1 MKTFFKVSIILMMA
15 IVLAAGTAL
24 AAPARLDSITVADGN
39 NNLPSNVAADAQGNL
54 YVSVPASNAVRKYS
68 AAGQPLGSISV
79 PRPAGLAVDA
89 SGNIYVCSVN
99 YKSRANK
106 NSVLIFN
113 ADLVNTGSLGIGA
126 GEFSKPIDVAI
137 DGNGRIYVVDA
148 GSHKI
153 KVFDAAG
160 NFAFGAFGNAA
171 GMFNKPIGI
180 AINDA
185 AGELYVTDRP
195 AYTDANGT
203 TVGARIQ
210 VFDKNGAFKR
220 SFGKFGAGV
229 GQIQSPQG
237 IAVDGAG
244 TLYVADSGQNVVH
257 VLNPADGSAVGAGG
271 VYDPV
276 KPGYNPGGVATTR
289 NGLLCI
295 VYQRGE
301 TPAGRIDR
309 YGLDGFVTMAV
320 DPSSLTFAGTQFFG
334 NPAPQTIVIT
344 NTGSGTL
351 NWSAAADQAWIKL
364 GKMDPVAPASAAGLA
379 VGVDIASLGVASYTG
394 KVTIDSGF
402 GQTAVIGIALNIAP
416 APVLNISN
424 GWLSFTARRGKSPAA
439 QAIAISIDNASPAQQ
454 WSVTSDSAWLSITP
468 ASAASATASVA
479 VDSANLKAGSYTGL
493 LTVSAPGVIGD
504 GGKITVNLTVAP
516 SSRIQVTTNRED
528 ANFTVSGAASF
539 KGSGLNWSMDDV
551 PAGDYTVTYD
561 AVPGYKKPRTQ
572 TTALIENGSIA
583 FSGDY
588 VSLQALAAKKKIV
601 VARSS
606 GDALVRAYG
615 NSGAPV
621 AFDLKAFD
629 TKHGVNIAVG
639 DIDGDGAA
647 ELIAG
652 AGDGEDNPALVRI
665 FRADKSLLLEFV
677 PFGSLNGVRVAAGDL
692 DGDGK
697 AEVIVTPSAG
707 SENAGTVAV
716 YAYDAATG
724 KMASTGIS
732 FAAHP
737 APYGANVAT
746 ADLDGSG
753 RAAIVTAAGVGKKNH
768 AVVKVW
774 KIDTAKPGNWSASQT
789 NEIALSGRK
798 GASIAA
804 ADVDGDGKDEIVA
817 GFAGFALGESS
828 VVTTI
833 KADGTQTR
841 FNAFRKAGVNVAAA
855 DLDGDGK
862 AEIIAARGRD
872 TVGEESSENQSQN
885 QKQKTTKKRDSDDAQ
900 DTVRVYTAAGEQKF
914 SLAPFDD
921 SNGSINVAV
930 GDLGL

>member
-15 IVLAAGTAL
+15 IVLAAGTVL
-24 AAPARLDSITVADGN
+24 AAPVRLDSITVADSSN
-39 NNLPSNVAADAQGNL
+39 NSPSSVAVDAQGNL

-68 AAGQPLGSISV
+68 AAGQLLGSISV
-79 PRPAGLAVDA
+79 LRPAGLAVDA
-89 SGNIYVCSVN
+89 SGNIYVCSAN
-99 YKSRANK
+99 FKSQANK
-106 NSVLIFN
+106 NAVRIFN
-113 ADLVNTGSLGIGA
+113 ADLVNTGSLGIGE
-126 GEFSKPIDVAI
+126 GEFAKPIDVAI

-148 GSHKI
+148 GNHKI

-171 GMFNKPIGI
+171 GSLNKPMGI

-220 SFGKFGAGV
+220 SFGQFGTGI

-244 TLYVADSGQNVVH
+244 SLYVADSGQNVVH

-271 VYDPV
+271 LHDPAN
-276 KPGYNPGGVATTR
+276 PGYNPSGVATTK
-289 NGLLCI
+289 NGLLYI

-301 TPAGRIDR
+301 TPAGRIDK

-320 DPSSLTFAGTQFFG
+320 DPSSLTFNGTQFSG

-344 NTGSGTL
+344 NTGGGTL
-351 NWSAAADQAWIKL
+351 SWSAVADQAWIKL

-379 VGVDIASLGVASYTG
+379 VGVDIASLSVASYTG

-402 GQTAVIGIALNIAP
+402 GQTAVIGITLNIVP

-424 GWLSFTARRGKSPAA
+424 GWLNFTAKRGKSPAA
-439 QAIAISIDNASPAQQ
+439 QAITISIDNASPSQQ
-454 WSVTSDSAWLSITP
+454 WSVTSDSTWLSITP
-468 ASAASATASVA
+468 AAATSATASVA
-479 VDSANLKAGSYTGL
+479 VDSANLNVGSYTGL

-504 GGKITVNLTVAP
+504 GGKITVNLTVSP
-516 SSRIQVTTNRED
+516 SSRIQVSTNSED
-528 ANFTVSGAASF
+528 AKFTVSGPASF
-539 KGSGLNWSMDDV
+539 TGSGMNWSMDDV
-551 PAGDYTVTYD
+551 PAGDYSVSYD
-561 AVPGYKKPRTQ
+561 AVQGYRKPRPQ
-572 TTALIENGSIA
+572 MTTLIENGSIA
-583 FSGDY
+583 FRGDY
-588 VSLQALAAKKKIV
+588 VSLKALAAKKNIV
-601 VARSS
+601 VAKSS
-606 GDALVRAYG
+606 GDALVRAYS
-615 NSGAPV
+615 NSGAAV
-621 AFDLKAFD
+621 AFDVMAFD
-629 TKHGVNIAVG
+629 AKYGVNIAVG
-639 DIDGDGAA
+639 DIDGDGSA

-652 AGDGEDNPALVRI
+652 AGDGVNNPALVRI

-677 PFGSLNGVRVAAGDL
+677 PFGSLNGAHVAAGDL

-707 SENAGTVAV
+707 SENAGTVAA
-716 YAYDAATG
+716 YTYDAATG

-732 FAAHP
+732 FVAHP
-737 APYGANVAT
+737 APHGANVAT

-753 RAAIVTAAGVGKKNH
+753 RAAIVTAAGVGERNP

-774 KIDTAKPGNWSASQT
+774 KIDTAQTGNWSASQV
-789 NEIALSGRK
+789 NEIALAGRK
-798 GASIAA
+798 GASVAA
-804 ADVDGDGKDEIVA
+804 ADVDGDGRDEIVA
-817 GFAGFALGESS
+817 GAAGIASGDAS

-841 FNAFRKAGVNVAAA
+841 FNAFSKAGVNVAAA

-862 AEIIAARGRD
+862 AEIIAARGQE
-872 TVGEESSENQSQN
+872 TAGEESSKT

-900 DTVRVYTAAGEQKF
+900 GTVRVYSAAGVLKF
-914 SLAPFDD
+914 AAPFED
-921 SNGSINVAV
+921 SKADVNVAV